1 MAGASVALNV
11 APVAKVRE
19 AEAAAAVAQQV
30 GIEGL
35 EGGESRKRWWSWEES
50 GTEKWHFRISPRQ
63 VSVVVVRWA
72 EAMVFSKRAAS
83 KRWLEKYSEVNSRI
97 LARLQ
102 LHTYLDPNFTT
113 AAVVIRFCRSN
124 TSKMWKIKFRMNFKN
139 VVEITSVADVDLG

>member
-1 MAGASVALNV
+1 MAVVSVALNV

-19 AEAAAAVAQQV
+19 AGAAAVQRV
-30 GIEGL
+30 
-35 EGGESRKRWWSWEES
+35 RKRRRSWKES
-50 GTEKWHFRISPRQ
+50 GTKKSHFAISLRQ
-63 VSVVVVRWA
+63 VSAVVVRWA
-72 EAMVFSKRAAS
+72 EVMVFSKRAAS

-97 LARLQ
+97 LACLQ
-102 LHTYLDPNFTT
+102 LQTYLDPNFTT